1 MKPKNGE
8 QVYNLIHS
16 QEMVQYMWKYS
27 VHMQSTQVPVA
38 IAFDE
43 KMDFLTLARAVNI
56 EIERNDCMR
65 LRIFREGLRVK
76 QFFLNEYKLKKILVK
91 EFNSKEE
98 QTAYFDSVAST
109 KLDVF
114 GGEMYKIIFFRTHE
128 KKSGV
133 FIVASHM
140 IMDFVAAFMFFKDL
154 IAVYDSLRNN
164 EPLPKALSKYE
175 DIIKNEQDNPALEE
189 RIAKEAKEL
198 DEFVFVEKNRR
209 PFYNA
214 INGTKVLD
222 RQSKLFRQPDM
233 NMPHI
238 YLPVLDKTQL
248 IKKHLNEEDSK
259 EIAAFIKENQLSAEW
274 VIQTAFRIY
283 LSKLNRHTNDT
294 LFWVLCPRRRTVKEK
309 RCGGTLASPMP
320 WREILDDNKSFLDT
334 AHQLGESQVFLFRHS
349 DVPFTTVRQ
358 MERDRFGLSL
368 MQTSNTMMFSYLPSG
383 ENSFGGRQYD
393 FSAYNFGHYV
403 MPIYT
408 LTMQE
413 ASTGRYVFSYIH
425 RLFLTKEQEVL
436 DFHDGVVKTLL
447 LGVRNPEKT
456 IGEILEEL

>member
-38 IAFDE
+38 IAFEE
-43 KMDFLTLARAVNI
+43 KLDFMILARAVNI

-65 LRIFREGLRVK
+65 LRIFRDGMKVR
-76 QFFLNEYKLKKILVK
+76 QYFLNEYRLNKIPVK
-91 EFNSKEE
+91 EFSSKEE
-98 QTAYFDSVAST
+98 QVAYFDSVAST

-114 GGEMYKIIFFRTHE
+114 GGEMFKVIFFRTHE
-128 KKSGV
+128 KKSGI

-140 IMDFVAAFMFFKDL
+140 IMDFAAAFMFFKDL
-154 IAVYDSLRNN
+154 IAVYDSLKN
-164 EPLPKALSKYE
+164 ETALPKAMTKYE
-175 DIIKNEQDNPALEE
+175 DIIKSEQDNPALEE
-189 RIAKEAKEL
+189 RIAKDAKEL
-198 DEFVFVEKNRR
+198 DEFVFAEKKR

-214 INGTKVLD
+214 VNGTKVLD
-222 RQSKLFRQPDM
+222 WQSRLFHQPDM

-238 YLPVLDKTQL
+238 YLPVLDRTQL
-248 IKKHLNEEDSK
+248 IKKHLSEEDSN
-259 EIAAFIKENQLSAEW
+259 EISAFIREHHLSAEW

-283 LSKLNRHTNDT
+283 LSKINRHTNDS

-320 WREILDDNKSFLDT
+320 WREILDDNKSFLNT
-334 AHQLGESQVFLFRHS
+334 VHQLGETQLFLFRHS

-358 MERDRFGLSL
+358 TERDRFGLSL
-368 MQTSNTMMFSYLPSG
+368 MQTSNSMMFSYLPSG
-383 ENSFGGRQYD
+383 DNPFGDRKYD

-425 RLFLTKEQEVL
+425 RLFLTKEQEIL
-436 DFHDGVVKTLL
+436 DFHNGVVRTLL
-447 LGVRNPEKT
+447 LGVRNPQKT